1 MKTLL
6 TLFVLL
12 FSSSVVA
19 EEYDYNFFVNILSPH
34 LEISLDD
41 NSIVDGNWGKFQIL
55 ENDKDFFY
63 FYLNTIAPTSGH
75 LYLFSLENN
84 KPVFIHKGDYGS
96 ISKILFEDR
105 NKDGVKEIVTQ
116 IAFDGTGVKGITE
129 RIFFYK
135 KDQNNFESFV
145 YGHIVNNFHGPS
157 FLPIS
162 EDEYLLAK
170 LKKINFGGISWKHHS
185 ITKLLIP
192 NGSFPSS
199 ENFIKNTI
207 DTYTV
212 SAQNEN
218 SIDLVVEVANNIA
231 KNFNGTI
238 KCENFVCVITVRSSN
253 AEWVSK
259 KKEIINKEIID
270 IVFHNTPN
278 DYESKAIITAND
290 NAGSIKDYLETAFK
304 TFLSDFENTWSDVSS
319 FNVNFKVSSLDL
331 NNDGNDEVI
340 FYYCADIFKNCSIYY
355 VLKNIQVKIQEP
367 ELSNYLKKLKDCCGI
382 EPGSSE
388 AKKELEEK
396 QSKWIIIGRIWNDGK
411 LQMYDTKYNEY
422 NILSLLLN
430 NDEKVFYVYEE
441 NEYRTKR

>member
-19 EEYDYNFFVNILSPH
+19 EEYDYNFFVNILSSD

-41 NSIVDGNWGKFQIL
+41 KYIVDSNWGEFTITEKGKNFY
-55 ENDKDFFY
+55 Y

-75 LYLFSLENN
+75 FYLFTLENN
-84 KPVFIHKGDYGS
+84 KPVFIHKGKYGS
-96 ISKILFEDR
+96 ISEIFFEDR
-105 NKDGVKEIVTQ
+105 NDDSINEIITH
-116 IAFDGTGVKGITE
+116 IEFTGTGTNGITE
-129 RIFFYK
+129 RIFFYN
-135 KDQNNFESFV
+135 KDEDKFETFTYSYIENNFP
-145 YGHIVNNFHGPS
+145 GPV
-157 FLPIS
+157 FLPIDKGMR
-162 EDEYLLAK
+162 EK
-170 LKKINFGGISWKHHS
+170 LEKINFEGISFKVNT
-185 ITKLLIP
+185 ITELLIP
-192 NGSFPSS
+192 KGSFPSN
-199 ENFIKNTI
+199 EDFIKNT
-207 DTYTV
+207 TNTFTV
-212 SAQNEN
+212 TAQNKN
-218 SIDLVVEVANNIA
+218 LVVEVAESI
-231 KNFNGTI
+231 KKKHNGKV
-238 KCENFVCVITVRSSN
+238 KCGNSVCVITIVSSN
-253 AEWVSK
+253 SDWVSK
-259 KKEIINKEIID
+259 KKAIINKEIID
-270 IVFHNTPN
+270 IVFNEVPN
-278 DYESKAIITAND
+278 EYESKAIITAYD